1 MTVRRIN
8 SGEPVSSSTS
18 PGVRAGISLALLV
31 GHRQDASSCP
41 AWRLPHRPQDRGNPL
56 HFSPHDIPRGIRR
69 CFLPLSN
76 RRRACRTAPA
86 GGRAAGGAAVPLGG
100 RAALGGGGPQALP
113 PGAGGREAP
122 EPPPPPGSAAGRG
135 GRRGGGCRDRGPE
148 RRRRPHRCA
157 ARPGGRGR
165 QRQPPTPRSR
175 HLTAPAATQEV
186 SQAPRG
192 ERCCEPPAPR
202 RDE

>member
-122 EPPPPPGSAAGRG
+122 EPPPPAG
-135 GRRGGGCRDRGPE
+135 E
-148 RRRRPHRCA
+148 
-157 ARPGGRGR
+157 RGR
-165 QRQPPTPRSR
+165 QGRASRGRLPRPR
-175 HLTAPAATQEV
+175 PRATAPATQV
-186 SQAPRG
+186 RCPPGRARQAAAAPHPSL
-192 ERCCEPPAPR
+192 PPPHRAGGHAGSFTGAAGGALL
-202 RDE
+202 